1 MPTVYKRLFKYVP
14 REKYLAYIGIFL
26 AALSPIAIVYAYY
39 RIYSFLKAL
48 VIENDAIKAQQTAFV
63 IAGLLI
69 LGFTLYFSSVFITH
83 ILGFRL
89 EANLRKKGIDGLATA
104 SFRFFDKNASGL
116 VRKTIDDNAS
126 QTHTIV
132 AHLIPD
138 NASAL
143 LTPFMVLALGFFISP
158 RVGFVLLGITLLSVV
173 ILASMMGEQK
183 FLKAYQ
189 ASLEK
194 LSAESVEYVRGMQV
208 IKIFKAD
215 VTSFKALHEAIID
228 YSKYALDYSM
238 SCKVPYVLYQLFI
251 FGLIPVLV
259 PFIIWFIDLQN
270 NPKQLGIELIMILFL
285 SGIIAVSFM
294 RIMYVSMFSFMGINA
309 VDKLEKIFDDMQKDR
324 LQFGTREHFDNF
336 DIEFKNVSF
345 GYTDTPVIKDLSFR
359 LPEKRSYALVGSS
372 GSGKSTIAKLI
383 SGFYKLDEGQI
394 LIGGYPLES
403 YSENAIIQNIAFVFQ
418 DSKLFKTSIFENV
431 KRGNPEASDQEV
443 MQALHLAGCDSIL
456 NKLKDREH
464 TIIGSKGIHLSG
476 GEKQR
481 VAIAR
486 AILKNANI
494 IIMDEASAA
503 VDPENEH
510 ELQKAFANLMKDK
523 TVLMIAHRLSSIRK
537 VDEILVLENGQVIE
551 RGADTELMKENTR
564 YRQFQELYGMA
575 NDWRVCYE
583 K

>member
-26 AALSPIAIVYAYY
+26 AALSPFAIVAAYY
-39 RIYSFLKAL
+39 QIYSFLKAL
-48 VIENDAIKAQQTAFV
+48 IIDNDTLKAQQLAFI
-63 IAGLLI
+63 IAGLLVI
-69 LGFTLYFSSVFITH
+69 GFTLYFSSVFVTH

-104 SFRFFDKNASGL
+104 SFRFFDENASGL

-138 NASAL
+138 NASAM
-143 LTPFMVLALGFFISP
+143 LTPLLVLVLGFFIHW
-158 RVGFVLLGITLLSVV
+158 RVGLVLVGITLVSVA

-194 LSAESVEYVRGMQV
+194 LSAETVEYVRGMQV

-215 VTSFKALHEAIID
+215 VTSFKALHQSILD

-238 SCKVPYVLYQLFI
+238 SCKTPYVLYQLFI
-251 FGLIPVLV
+251 FGLIPILV
-259 PFIIWFIDLQN
+259 PFLIWFVDLKHQ
-270 NPKQLGIELIMILFL
+270 PKQLGIELVMILFL

-294 RIMYVSMFSFMGINA
+294 RIMYVSMFAFMGQSA
-309 VDKLEKIFDDMQKDR
+309 VEKLEDIFENMQKDR
-324 LQFGTREHFDNF
+324 LHFGDRKQFDNF
-336 DIEFKNVSF
+336 SIEFKNVSF
-345 GYTDTPVIKDLSFR
+345 GYTDTPVLKNLSFI
-359 LPEKRSYALVGSS
+359 LPEKKSYALVGAS

-403 YSENAIIQNIAFVFQ
+403 YTEQAIIENIAFVFQ
-418 DSKLFKTSIFENV
+418 DAKLFKTSIFENV
-431 KRGNPEASDQEV
+431 KIGNPAASDEEV
-443 MQALHLAGCDSIL
+443 LKALHLAGCDGIL
-456 NKLKDREH
+456 DKLKNREH
-464 TIIGSKGIHLSG
+464 TVIGSSGVHLSG

-486 AILKNANI
+486 AILKDANI

-510 ELQKAFANLMKDK
+510 ELQKAFANLMKGK

-537 VDEILVLENGQVIE
+537 VDEILVMEQGQIIE
-551 RGADTELMKENTR
+551 RGCDATLMTGNTR
-564 YRQFQELYGMA
+564 YRHFQELYGMA